1 MKLNRQE
8 ALAELEIP
16 EELYNELLHDLVD
29 NTESALARLEGSLG
43 ANDFGQVAALAHMI
57 KGSAAT
63 LRVQNIRA
71 IAENL
76 ETDGRDNGDETE
88 AEKHMAELKS
98 ALEELTA
105 LIS

>member
-8 ALAELEIP
+8 ALAELQIP
-16 EELYNELLHDLVD
+16 EELYDELLHDLVD
-29 NTESALARLEGSLG
+29 NTESALARLEGALG
-43 ANDFGQVAALAHMI
+43 ANDFDQVAALAHMI

-63 LRVQNIRA
+63 LRVEKIRA
-71 IAENL
+71 IAEDL
-76 ETDGRDNGDETE
+76 EADGRSNGDGTE
-88 AEKHMAELKS
+88 IEKHMVELKS